1 MEDSMKQTP
10 KQQIKELK
18 QNVETLQA
26 TVESLNN
33 RATYFKN
40 AYDTQIK
47 AYDSAIKAQA
57 AQREQAVIDA
67 CTKVAEVIS
76 GKRVKNFNIVF
87 H

>member
-18 QNVETLQA
+18 QHIETLQA
-26 TVESLNN
+26 SVELLDTRSI
-33 RATYFKN
+33 YFKD